1 MKLKKRAV
9 FIILPFILLFSNSKG
24 DQRDVVFNLGLEL
37 EKQAASLAQS
47 SYEHFKGWNQAI
59 SDEEQAVLFKS
70 EAFAA
75 SCRLFLRLAEEKSDY
90 FKSGYVRTNLYQAY
104 VFLARYYNELKE
116 EMRRVGVMPYSLR
129 DIDDILERLE
139 YEFSRWPSEDNL
151 AYLHQK
157 YIKSRDDTIY
167 MIERKG
173 PGDYILRAFKDL
185 ESLYRF
191 NYDMNRGKDP
201 WKYLVQVRE
210 ETLRK
215 MEEGPAIELNFEGR
229 LIIEQSSRPN
239 RAVYLIEDGKKR
251 GITSPAVLQRLGG
264 WSRVYE
270 VPAEVIAKYPEGEP
284 VR

>member
-1 MKLKKRAV
+1 MKSIKKAI
-9 FIILPFILLFSNSKG
+9 FILLSFILLFSNIRG
-24 DQRDVVFNLGLEL
+24 DQRDVIFKLGLEL
-37 EKQAASLAQS
+37 EKEAASLAQS

-75 SCRLFLRLAEEKSDY
+75 SCRLFLKLAEEKSAY

-104 VFLARYYNELKE
+104 VFLTRYYNELKE
-116 EMRRVGVMPYSLR
+116 EMRQVGVMPYSLR

-157 YIKSRDDTIY
+157 YIKSREDAVY

-173 PGDYILRAFKDL
+173 PGNYILRVFKDL

-201 WKYLVQVRE
+201 WKHLVQVRE

-215 MEEGPAIELNFEGR
+215 MEEGPVIELTFDGC

-239 RAVYLIEDGKKR
+239 RPVFLIEDGKKR
-251 GITSPAVLQRLGG
+251 GITSPVVLQRLGG
-264 WSRVYE
+264 WSRVFE